1 MPYNGR
7 GSSAAATSPA
17 SSVATQ
23 PYNPNDTAMLV
34 QSSPISADKL
44 YTKHDNNQE
53 PATEPRISAIL
64 YKRVS
69 DSDSD
74 DPLTDDGPLNI
85 HLFSGT
91 NLIGQQATAVDPHVY
106 GGGGIVNEVMLD
118 DRSVRVVIEIDEQD
132 GLYVLSDCGSAAGVY
147 LGHRRTRVRPGIRY
161 FLTDGKL
168 VRLGSRCFWFH
179 ILATAPDA
187 CSRSPSPPWNIRSYL
202 ADTVAGSTATLAAV
216 DAKPS
221 SSSLRP
227 SLAARRAVVQPGR
240 LRRETPA
247 ATVATVASVTAAVAV
262 SAAGGLSNAASTS
275 PLFANGSPPPLFLLG
290 SPDPKEF
297 GLTQMVSYGAADF
310 GDMDCALSDTQPT
323 CDFSPEMAD
332 ADDLSSMVRDD
343 TDDEIT
349 ADTPEP
355 TSGRPTAEQLFGCVS
370 LSHTQ
375 PMESQPRL
383 LTQDSHYQ
391 APSQL
396 SYSPDASMRIS
407 GLRVAESPR
416 VSPLPLPRSS
426 PSMPN
431 LTSGPSQLSQEM
443 PVTQP
448 ASPGRLPPND
458 NVQQGEKPTE
468 TSYLPQPSALVYA
481 PSRVVLAA
489 ADQAPATPRYPYDF
503 EGLDTYLRAL
513 AECTPSTQS
522 DPDAQSSDDGPEDP
536 ITASA
541 IAASGDV
548 ALSSDFSQHFL
559 SPPQLQQQ
567 QDQKEYENQKQQP
580 IHRPVAK
587 TSRNRGRLLRHRRSI
602 DHYTDSGSSSESDS
616 SSPSSRTAP
625 PSARTQSA
633 SSIPSALR
641 PATNFATPSQ
651 RFGAKPLGM
660 SARPRMRPQPQLK
673 LQSSGNISTGSL
685 TAAWPT
691 SRAGLR
697 TPDVLSVTGRG
708 SRSAAAGLHHSAVHT
723 PYRSGATTPVSGVTA
738 LMPAADGFP
747 DDSALAPPLTASSI
761 TRSTQQQNRVLR
773 TRQKQRRHTQ
783 GFMSSLSA
791 THTVDSDLG
800 ARLPTV
806 LSSVKRRCERENPE
820 SSGEQDTPTRSRSKP
835 VMPGRVSTEMLYSS
849 DEAGE
854 RQTSD
859 DAAGSLMSIDVMSSP
874 QLPHP
879 SMLLQSRSADDTPQ
893 KPAETPVARDVLP
906 PSRIPRLHLR
916 CRDPVNDENLAAGAE
931 AGWINVDHVRTPER
945 AATNAVAGA
954 AARGGAKTQQTLRG
968 RGAASAGARRPASV
982 TPTGRGSSLRE
993 TLRKL
998 PGVKGVGRTG
1008 LTSKR
1013 RSTLR
1018 SVRATLNPD
1027 HEASPLTKRNDS
1039 ASTKAPSSSDN
1050 LSKPVAVAI
1059 AATVPAVSDTTST
1072 PATVQPRLTRQQSNG
1087 MAAHTS
1093 GIESVMF
1100 TGFDDSE
1107 LRDRMSRTLES
1118 QGLRVT
1124 DDPLLA
1130 DICVSSQRLS
1140 RTLKVL
1146 CAIGRGIPIVAA
1158 SWLSHPPPLTLALAS
1173 SHLLSD
1179 PTTEAEWGMSLQ
1191 QTLDTT
1197 RALNESRQPGA
1208 RLLGSFCVY
1217 VARDVENPS
1226 PKSLCTMVRA
1236 AGGHILNDVWTPA
1249 PACAQKQQSLTRAPS
1264 AASTASMALKQQV
1277 VADDDQCC
1285 ADNASRRSISRA
1297 MSMDVDGL
1305 TNAADS
1311 SSSTEPDDDSDDEDW
1326 TIETAASRR
1335 LKSRA
1340 AKKPLL
1346 SKRNSSS
1353 TQTKQQ
1359 PLVIE
1364 SPGVLAD
1371 AAAGFADALS
1381 EDPDP
1386 DNKRRRVEAGPGTDG
1401 LLLDPHCGSHDM
1413 DYFLS
1418 ARKAELQI
1426 PEDTRLLVI
1435 TAAEDPE
1442 VQQKWAVHQATVVL
1456 PEQIIQSIIHCRLM
1470 F

>member
-522 DPDAQSSDDGPEDP
+522 DPDA
-536 ITASA
+536 
-541 IAASGDV
+541 
-548 ALSSDFSQHFL
+548 
-559 SPPQLQQQ
+559 
-567 QDQKEYENQKQQP
+567 
-580 IHRPVAK
+580 
-587 TSRNRGRLLRHRRSI
+587 
-602 DHYTDSGSSSESDS
+602 
-616 SSPSSRTAP
+616 
-625 PSARTQSA
+625 
-633 SSIPSALR
+633 
-641 PATNFATPSQ
+641 
-651 RFGAKPLGM
+651 
-660 SARPRMRPQPQLK
+660 
-673 LQSSGNISTGSL
+673 
-685 TAAWPT
+685 
-691 SRAGLR
+691 
-697 TPDVLSVTGRG
+697 
-708 SRSAAAGLHHSAVHT
+708 
-723 PYRSGATTPVSGVTA
+723 
-738 LMPAADGFP
+738 
-747 DDSALAPPLTASSI
+747 
-761 TRSTQQQNRVLR
+761 
-773 TRQKQRRHTQ
+773 
-783 GFMSSLSA
+783 
-791 THTVDSDLG
+791 
-800 ARLPTV
+800 
-806 LSSVKRRCERENPE
+806 
-820 SSGEQDTPTRSRSKP
+820 
-835 VMPGRVSTEMLYSS
+835 
-849 DEAGE
+849 
-854 RQTSD
+854 
-859 DAAGSLMSIDVMSSP
+859 
-874 QLPHP
+874 
-879 SMLLQSRSADDTPQ
+879 
-893 KPAETPVARDVLP
+893 
-906 PSRIPRLHLR
+906 
-916 CRDPVNDENLAAGAE
+916 
-931 AGWINVDHVRTPER
+931 
-945 AATNAVAGA
+945 
-954 AARGGAKTQQTLRG
+954 
-968 RGAASAGARRPASV
+968 
-982 TPTGRGSSLRE
+982 
-993 TLRKL
+993 
-998 PGVKGVGRTG
+998 
-1008 LTSKR
+1008 
-1013 RSTLR
+1013 
-1018 SVRATLNPD
+1018 
-1027 HEASPLTKRNDS
+1027 
-1039 ASTKAPSSSDN
+1039 
-1050 LSKPVAVAI
+1050 
-1059 AATVPAVSDTTST
+1059 
-1072 PATVQPRLTRQQSNG
+1072 
-1087 MAAHTS
+1087 
-1093 GIESVMF
+1093 
-1100 TGFDDSE
+1100 
-1107 LRDRMSRTLES
+1107 
-1118 QGLRVT
+1118 
-1124 DDPLLA
+1124 
-1130 DICVSSQRLS
+1130 
-1140 RTLKVL
+1140 
-1146 CAIGRGIPIVAA
+1146 
-1158 SWLSHPPPLTLALAS
+1158 
-1173 SHLLSD
+1173 
-1179 PTTEAEWGMSLQ
+1179 
-1191 QTLDTT
+1191 
-1197 RALNESRQPGA
+1197 
-1208 RLLGSFCVY
+1208 
-1217 VARDVENPS
+1217 
-1226 PKSLCTMVRA
+1226 
-1236 AGGHILNDVWTPA
+1236 
-1249 PACAQKQQSLTRAPS
+1249 
-1264 AASTASMALKQQV
+1264 
-1277 VADDDQCC
+1277 
-1285 ADNASRRSISRA
+1285 
-1297 MSMDVDGL
+1297 
-1305 TNAADS
+1305 
-1311 SSSTEPDDDSDDEDW
+1311 
-1326 TIETAASRR
+1326 
-1335 LKSRA
+1335 
-1340 AKKPLL
+1340 
-1346 SKRNSSS
+1346 
-1353 TQTKQQ
+1353 
-1359 PLVIE
+1359 
-1364 SPGVLAD
+1364 
-1371 AAAGFADALS
+1371 
-1381 EDPDP
+1381 
-1386 DNKRRRVEAGPGTDG
+1386 
-1401 LLLDPHCGSHDM
+1401 
-1413 DYFLS
+1413 
-1418 ARKAELQI
+1418 
-1426 PEDTRLLVI
+1426 
-1435 TAAEDPE
+1435 
-1442 VQQKWAVHQATVVL
+1442 
-1456 PEQIIQSIIHCRLM
+1456 
-1470 F
+1470 